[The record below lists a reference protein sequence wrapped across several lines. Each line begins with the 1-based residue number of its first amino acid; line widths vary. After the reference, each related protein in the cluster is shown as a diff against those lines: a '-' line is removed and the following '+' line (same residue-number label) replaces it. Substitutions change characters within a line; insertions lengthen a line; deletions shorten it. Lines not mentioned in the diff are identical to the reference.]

1 MATQLVAL
9 FKEWFLIVANLT
21 ELPLY
26 VKVQQVNRLRQ
37 IFDKSRKVMYFQLF

>member
-26 VKVQQVNRLRQ
+26 VEVQQVNRLRQ
-37 IFDKSRKVMYFQLF
+37 IFDKSREGIYFQLF